1 MTLTQFGGLFVV
13 YGISLAFILILIY
26 QEFRRVRFNFNIF
39 FSLLYLLTFYFGFPL
54 TSVLVFQFDVEIVPV
69 DSLLHAML
77 ASGCFY
83 AIYYVAYKTRLTYK
97 TRSDN
102 EAHIGHCAHRDP
114 LKPGTLM
121 MTSPRKP
128 LFTMNR
134 VETNLAWLLLAGI
147 AIVTVGLF
155 FMQNGFLLFKLQS
168 YNQIFS
174 SKVSGVAL
182 KRFFYFFIPAMLV
195 VFFLKPT
202 KARWLCF
209 LVGTVGFGILT
220 YVIVGGTRAN
230 IIIAFAL
237 FLFIGIVR
245 GWITLWMLFAAGMMG
260 VVGMFW
266 LALKRYGLE
275 VSGAEAFYT
284 FLYLTRDTFSPWE
297 NLALLLDNYSKIDFQ
312 GLAPIIRDFYVF
324 IPNWVW
330 PDRPNL
336 VWNTANYF
344 TWDVLNNHSGLAI
357 SPTLIGSLVVM
368 GGVFFIPLGAIVV
381 GFLIKWFDWIYEAG
395 KQESNRYKAAILQ
408 AFCFGAI
415 FNMIVLA
422 REGVDSFVSR
432 VVFFCIIFGL
442 CLVAAK
448 LLYWLFESAGLIR
461 KLVVN
466 NLAVSRKTSVLLDVR
481 KENGVE

>member
-1 MTLTQFGGLFVV
+1 MTLIQFGGLFVV
-13 YGISLAFILILIY
+13 YVISVAFILTLTY
-26 QEFRRVRFNFNIF
+26 QEFQRVRFNFNVF

-54 TSVLVFQFDVEIVPV
+54 TSLLVFQFNVEVVPV

-97 TRSDN
+97 IRSNDN
-102 EAHIGHCAHRDP
+102 IKSE
-114 LKPGTLM
+114 TL
-121 MTSPRKP
+121 TVTAPRKP

-134 VETNLAWLLLAGI
+134 VETNLTWLLLAGI
-147 AIVTVGLF
+147 AIVTVGSF

-168 YNQIFS
+168 YSQIFS
-174 SKVSGVAL
+174 SQVSGVAL

-202 KARWLCF
+202 KVRWLCF
-209 LVGTVGFGILT
+209 LVGTVGFGVLT

-245 GWITLWMLFAAGMMG
+245 GWITLWMLFTAGAMG

-266 LALKRYGLE
+266 LALKRYSLD

-324 IPNWVW
+324 IPGWVW

-344 TWDVLNNHSGLAI
+344 TWDVLDNHSGLAI

-368 GGVFFIPLGAIVV
+368 GGVFFIPLGAIAV
-381 GFLIKWFDWIYEAG
+381 GFIIKWFDWIYEAG

-432 VVFFCIIFGL
+432 VVFFCLVFGL
-442 CLVAAK
+442 CLVVAK

-461 KLVVN
+461 KFTVN
-466 NLAVSRKTSVLLDVR
+466 NLAASRKTSVILDVR
-481 KENGVE
+481 KKKWH

>member
-13 YGISLAFILILIY
+13 YVISLVFILTLTY
-26 QEFRRVRFNFNIF
+26 QEFRRVRFNFNVF

-54 TSVLVFQFDVEIVPV
+54 TSLLVFQFDVQVVPV

-97 TRSDN
+97 TRPRDN
-102 EAHIGHCAHRDP
+102 I
-114 LKPGTLM
+114 KPETLM

-134 VETNLAWLLLAGI
+134 VETNLMWLLLAGI
-147 AIVTVGLF
+147 AIVTVGSF

-168 YNQIFS
+168 YSQIFS

-202 KARWLCF
+202 KVRWLCF

-245 GWITLWMLFAAGMMG
+245 GWITLWMLFAAGVMG
-260 VVGMFW
+260 IVGMFW
-266 LALKRYGLE
+266 LALKRYSLD

-312 GLAPIIRDFYVF
+312 GLTPIIRDFYVF
-324 IPNWVW
+324 IPSWVW

-368 GGVFFIPLGAIVV
+368 GGVFFIPLGAIAV
-381 GFLIKWFDWIYEAG
+381 GFIIKWFDWIYEAG
-395 KQESNRYKAAILQ
+395 KQETNRYKAAILQ

-432 VVFFCIIFGL
+432 VVFFCIVFGL

-461 KLVVN
+461 KFVVS
-466 NLAVSRKTSVLLDVR
+466 NLATVQKTPVILDVR
-481 KENGVE
+481 KKNGVE